1 MKPETLK
8 IFGWL
13 AILVFVEF
21 WALFFVQKSQK
32 IKDKKYLIFTMILYG
47 TCISLLL
54 YKLLEYKNIAIVN
67 FLWNIFSTLSGFF
80 IALVIYKEEINNL
93 EWAGA
98 ALGIL
103 SLGLII
109 YGGSQ
114 KGKGKSK

>member
-1 MKPETLK
+1 MNQETLK

-21 WALFFVQKSQK
+21 WALYFVQKSQK
-32 IKDKKYLIFTMILYG
+32 VNDKKYLIFTMLLYG
-47 TCISLLL
+47 LCISLLL

-80 IALVIYKEEINNL
+80 ITLVIFKEHLNNL

-103 SLGLII
+103 SLALII
-109 YGGSQ
+109 YGGNQ
-114 KGKGKSK
+114 KGKKKK